1 MIAQSG
7 IIYDST
13 WSQVE
18 QKKDDS
24 EQRVNIRLMQHAEYK
39 SSDGQNFEKNFVNGV
54 N

>member
-7 IIYDST
+7 IIYNSI

-18 QKKDDS
+18 QKEDDS
-24 EQRVNIRLMQHAEYK
+24 QQRVAIRLMQHVECK
-39 SSDGQNFEKNFVNGV
+39 NSDGQDFEENSINGV